1 MCYELAAAKFNLDS
15 ARPLVG
21 VVVAAELVKSAPLAQ
36 PPARFNAPQNVSRRT
51 LLQNHFDLEFS
62 AFELR
67 VESRFIGA
75 ADEEPSLWR
84 LLPQAALSLLGSL
97 AGVEG

>member
-36 PPARFNAPQNVSRRT
+36 LPARFNAPQNVSRRT